1 MKKITSLIALLLIS
15 VMLFSA
21 CAPATETNAEKP
33 ADSPAQTNSAAA
45 ETAPEAEQTPAETPD
60 TAESDAAETHIVTD
74 ALGREVELPNN
85 DKVTA
90 VVSNAYN
97 MELVNAIGA
106 IDQVVGVDWY
116 IWQDAESWKGRFTE
130 DMNVGKDPEM
140 NYEKIIELNPD
151 VLILAENGGWEDAEQ
166 ALSPFGIQV
175 FVSNAYFTADFLETT
190 LKLGE
195 VLGHQE
201 EAQTLYDYFS
211 EKLDYINTQLADVEK
226 KTVYFEYR
234 KIGRTT
240 IPGDYY
246 FNMIEFAHGDNVFRD
261 AEAKDVDPEA
271 VVEANPAYIVKV
283 SAPDVTSSY
292 YPPTLEDHQAI
303 KEELISRP
311 GWDEI
316 DAVKNDNILLL
327 SHYVQ
332 GGASKLVG
340 TMYVAKFL
348 YPDLLPDLHPE
359 QIFSDW
365 LTMFQHNDYIEG
377 HTYPA
382 FSLED

>member
-1 MKKITSLIALLLIS
+1 MKKTLSLIAT
-15 VMLFSA
+15 LFVLVTAMTA
-21 CAPATETNAEKP
+21 CAPAEKP
-33 ADSPAQTNSAAA
+33 QGTLEDHPSSAA
-45 ETAPEAEQTPAETPD
+45 
-60 TAESDAAETHIVTD
+60 SETHIVTD
-74 ALGREVELPNN
+74 ALGRAVELPNN
-85 DKVTA
+85 DEVTA

-116 IWQDAESWKGRFTE
+116 IWQDSESWKGRFTE
-130 DMNVGKDPEM
+130 DMDVGKDPEM
-140 NYEKIIELNPD
+140 NYEKIIELNPT
-151 VLILAENGGWEDAEQ
+151 VLILAENGGWEDAEE
-166 ALSPFGIQV
+166 ALSPFGIKV
-175 FVSNAYFTADFLETT
+175 FVSNAYFTGEFMDTT

-211 EKLDYINTQLADVEK
+211 DKLDYINTQLADVEK
-226 KTVYFEYR
+226 KSIYFEYR
-234 KIGRTT
+234 KMGQTT
-240 IPGDYY
+240 IPGDYF
-246 FNMIEFAHGDNVFRD
+246 FNMIEFAHGDNVFKT
-261 AEAKDVDPEA
+261 AEAKQVDPEA
-271 VVEANPAYIVKV
+271 VIDANPQYIVKV

-292 YPPTLEDHQAI
+292 YPPTKEDHEAI
-303 KEELISRP
+303 KKELVSRP

-327 SHYVQ
+327 SQYVH

-359 QIFSDW
+359 QVFSDW

-382 FSLED
+382 FSMDD